1 MEENNQELLQQL
13 SDQIKAELKLVN
25 EEDMPVVYGMAQTAL
40 GLEQLD
46 QTISLKV
53 IAGLSIGDA
62 IAALENENNIN
73 RID

>member
-40 GLEQLD
+40 GLEQLE

-62 IAALENENNIN
+62 IAAVENENNIN